1 MQSLHRRELLNLQ
14 VSAVT
19 VASSSPCF
27 LNQSIC
33 NRRRFSR
40 IQKERDGWRLAEVLS
55 TFRLAERRMP
65 GTCFFQQTETVYFH
79 RLLHCTSVCMCRMC
93 ACKHWIDEFSTQ
105 KMSTLSTFSNTLLKP
120 SRMPNS
126 FCCST
131 VLHFPAC
138 FLGLDSTYLQSQAAF
153 GWQWHTIAYN
163 GSGQS
168 GALQED
174 ARPLQ
179 SLCEP
184 WKQSHNLWVRL
195 RCCTWKTS
203 SSLCAIKHVG
213 QQMREA

>member
-1 MQSLHRRELLNLQ
+1 MLLPANWNTWFSPPPSLHVGVHVPHVRLQTLN
-14 VSAVT
+14 
-19 VASSSPCF
+19 
-27 LNQSIC
+27 
-33 NRRRFSR
+33 
-40 IQKERDGWRLAEVLS
+40 WRVFNSKNAH
-55 TFRLAERRMP
+55 TFDM
-65 GTCFFQQTETVYFH
+65 FH
-79 RLLHCTSVCMCRMC
+79 
-93 ACKHWIDEFSTQ
+93 
-105 KMSTLSTFSNTLLKP
+105 TFSNTLLKP
-120 SRMPNS
+120 SHMPNS

-179 SLCEP
+179 SLCET

-213 QQMREA
+213 QQMREAWNLGLLHHLAHSAWNRD